1 MYRAVVAALPFCLL
15 VAPIEAQE
23 TDHPSAIEAAASI
36 ATCMTGL
43 RTLPGEHGVIVSG
56 SVLSASLSDEYEVF
70 ARVDRPFGPLGP
82 SVAHIIPVDVPT
94 RGPEWARERERYLL
108 ACASEASIDL
118 LPN

>member
-15 VAPIEAQE
+15 AALVSAQSR
-23 TDHPSAIEAAASI
+23 HPSAIEAAAAI
-36 ATCMTGL
+36 VTCMAGL
-43 RTLPGEHGVIVSG
+43 RHLSGEHGVIVSG

-70 ARVDRPFGPLGP
+70 ARVDRPFGALGP
-82 SVAHIIPVDVPT
+82 SIAHVVPVNAPT

-108 ACASEASIDL
+108 ACASEASIDV